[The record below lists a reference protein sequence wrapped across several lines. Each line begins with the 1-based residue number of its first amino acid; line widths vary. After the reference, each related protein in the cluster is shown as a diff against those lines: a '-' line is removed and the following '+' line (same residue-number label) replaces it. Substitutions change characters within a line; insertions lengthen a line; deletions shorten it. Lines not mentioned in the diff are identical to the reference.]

1 MAGSTLAVSASVPHE
16 RSVARGDGGFIVGR
30 VYDGV
35 CFILAPLVAVLLV
48 ELASR
53 STWAMQP
60 TSLFG
65 INDRPLAL
73 FLSVW
78 TFGHLF
84 AVVFRSHANRDIFV
98 QHRTRFVVVPI
109 VVFVAMV
116 FSDWAMVTGVVLIV
130 FWDVYHTSMQNFGL
144 CRIYDGRLGNPAQT
158 GRLLDVW
165 LNHLIYIGPIL
176 AGASLGPTLATLQS
190 FKEVG
195 WKAPVHWIGVAIAWQ
210 PTVRWI
216 VIVGGV
222 AFVVFYAW
230 WYARRVREGYRFST
244 QKLALL
250 LSVAVVSILAWG
262 FMTPWKAFFVSNFF
276 HGLQYFAI
284 VWWIEKKNIARV
296 LPMPKLGASALPTFL
311 AFAAVLAVVGLGYR
325 GWGDHHVLRSTGALA
340 AVISLMHF
348 WYDGFVWSVRRREV

>member
-1 MAGSTLAVSASVPHE
+1 MAGPTLVVRPSVPLE
-16 RSVARGDGGFIVGR
+16 RSVTREHGGFIAGR

-35 CFILAPLVAVLLV
+35 CFILAPLVALLFV

-60 TSLFG
+60 GSMFG
-65 INDRPLAL
+65 VEDRPLAL

-78 TFGHLF
+78 TFAHLF
-84 AVVFRSHANRDIFV
+84 AVVFRSHANEDIFA
-98 QHRTRFVVVPI
+98 QHRFRFVAVP
-109 VVFVAMV
+109 VLLFLAMV
-116 FSDWAMVTGVVLIV
+116 VSDWAMVTGVVLIV

-176 AGASLGPTLATLQS
+176 AGASLLPTLATLQS

-195 WKAPVHWIGVAIAWQ
+195 WKQPTHWIAAAAAWQ

-216 VIVGGV
+216 VIVSGA
-222 AFVVFYAW
+222 AFVGFYAW
-230 WYARRVREGYRFST
+230 WYACRVREGYRFSP

-250 LSVAVVSILAWG
+250 LSVASVSILAWG
-262 FMTPWKAFFVSNFF
+262 FMTPWKAFFVANFF

-296 LPMPKLGASALPTFL
+296 LPVPAVRSSALATFL
-311 AFAAVLAVVGLGYR
+311 AFAAVLTVVGVAYR
-325 GWGDHHVLRSTGALA
+325 VWGDHHVLRWGGALA

-348 WYDGFVWSVRRREV
+348 WYDGFVWSVRKREV